1 MDHETAESRKK
12 LQILPRNYKAFF
24 LRMLLYV
31 LILAALVYLLQG
43 WLIYQPER
51 YPVSELNQAAHLYS
65 VRLWP
70 SADEDY
76 RGLVRPGAT
85 GDRGTII
92 VFHGN
97 AGSAFHR
104 LHYIEALERLGLRVV
119 LAEYPGYGA
128 REGRPSERAWIEDA
142 KTTLRWAERDFGGPL
157 YLWGESL
164 GCGVATALAADPTL
178 PVEGLALITP
188 FTSLLDMAQAIY
200 HFYPARWLVRDRY
213 DSIANLQGYHG
224 PVAIVVAGNDE
235 LVPREQADRLYG
247 SVNTE
252 KKMWVFEDAGHNSW
266 PAGAEEMWWQEVTV
280 FLGGH
285 E

>member
-24 LRMLLYV
+24 LRMLFYV
-31 LILAALVYLLQG
+31 LIFTALVYLLQG

-51 YPVSELNQAAHLYS
+51 YPVSELEQAAHLYS
-65 VRLWP
+65 VQLWP
-70 SADEDY
+70 TADEEY
-76 RGLVRPGAT
+76 RGLVRPRAT
-85 GDRGTII
+85 GARGTIV

-104 LHYIEALERLGLRVV
+104 LHYIAALERLGLQVV

-128 REGRPSERAWIEDA
+128 REGRRSERALIDDA
-142 KTTLRWAERDFGGPL
+142 KTTVLWAERDFGGPL

-164 GCGVATALAADPTL
+164 GCGVATALVADPTL
-178 PVEGLALITP
+178 SVEGLVLVTP
-188 FTSLLDMAQAIY
+188 FTSLPDMAQAIY
-200 HFYPARWLVRDRY
+200 RFYPARWLVRDRY
-213 DSIANLQGYHG
+213 DSIANLQGFRG
-224 PVAIVVAGNDE
+224 PVAILVAGDDE
-235 LVPREQADRLYG
+235 LVPREQAERLHD
-247 SVNTE
+247 SLNTE
-252 KKMWVFEDAGHNSW
+252 KKMWIFEGAGHNSW
-266 PAGAEEMWWQEVTV
+266 PARPEEMWWQEVTD